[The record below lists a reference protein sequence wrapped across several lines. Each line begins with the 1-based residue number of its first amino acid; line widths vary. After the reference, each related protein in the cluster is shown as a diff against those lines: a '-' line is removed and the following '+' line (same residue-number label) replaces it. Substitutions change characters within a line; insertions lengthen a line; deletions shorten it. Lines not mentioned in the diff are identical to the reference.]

1 MTGSNRTRKW
11 REKRVAE
18 GKKSFTV
25 LLSAEAQQIINSE
38 KERTGDNY
46 SDILER
52 ALKALKDRNHILP
65 GRALPPRAKAA
76 MDPEPSAT
84 PSNNSVTRTRILI
97 DDLENY
103 EFKED
108 RIDFGY
114 KKGPDFPGRE
124 RKDNILK
131 KLAKFPGKKK
141 WFR

>member
-11 REKRVAE
+11 RERCAAE

-25 LLSAEAQQIINSE
+25 LLTAEAQKIINSE
-38 KERTGDNY
+38 KEKTGENY

-52 ALKALKDRNHILP
+52 ALKALNG
-65 GRALPPRAKAA
+65 GRLDDIRPAIPQPAAGTSKPPAV
-76 MDPEPSAT
+76 PSG
-84 PSNNSVTRTRILI
+84 SSVTRTRILI

-108 RIDFGY
+108 RIDFSY
-114 KKGPDFPGRE
+114 KKGPDHPGKV
-124 RKDNILK
+124 RKENLLK